1 MVRDWSMGKRVLNLF
16 CYTGS
21 FSVYAQAGGAAKVV
35 SVDLSNTYLQWAE
48 RNMKANFRETATPFI
63 QADVL
68 QYLAQVR
75 EESFDIVI
83 LDPPTFSNSK
93 RMSGFFDVQQHH
105 ARLINDCMR
114 ILTPGGI
121 LIFSTNYT
129 RFLLDEKNI
138 KVSEIK
144 DITKATTPFDFAG
157 KLQRACFKITK

>member
-1 MVRDWSMGKRVLNLF
+1 LLNLF

-21 FSVYAQAGGAAKVV
+21 FSVYAQAGGAAEVV

-138 KVSEIK
+138 KASEIR

-157 KLQRACFKITK
+157 KLQRACFKIKK